1 MKALRLV
8 NFHCKK
14 VLIGALLLC
23 VVLSAPAGSQ
33 DKEAVSDILGK
44 AYEMYAL
51 TDFDDAIKSAKTL
64 FERAELTPR
73 DSIAIYECL
82 GICNYAKGTKHHEE
96 AFNYLNRIAGVG
108 PCLNPL
114 PQEFWPKQLCNHW
127 YSLMKSKEILNCTAD
142 ESGVKTIAFLP
153 FDNYSVGEYQE
164 KLGLLSHALAEFFA
178 HDFSKVSSLRVIE
191 RNKMDYLLE
200 EIKLSQ
206 EGITSQSAAVKVG
219 RMLGAQLM
227 VFGTISQIDDRHARM
242 VAKVVKVE
250 TSEIVASVDKEGRP
264 DFNSMQKALVEELA
278 AKLDSELSEDSK
290 KELRHGGSDS
300 FDALYHY
307 SLGLEYMDLYDYKNA
322 YDNFKKAYDMDNKF
336 IQAKQKMDIYRPLV
350 G

>member
-1 MKALRLV
+1 MRALRPLSFLSNKIMV
-8 NFHCKK
+8 T
-14 VLIGALLLC
+14 ALLLS
-23 VVLSAPAGSQ
+23 VMLLATANSEA
-33 DKEAVSDILGK
+33 DDAVSDVLGK
-44 AYEMYAL
+44 AYDMYAL
-51 TDFDDAIKSAKTL
+51 TDFDVAIKSAEAL
-64 FERAELTPR
+64 LERTDLMPR
-73 DSIAIYECL
+73 DSIAIFEFL
-82 GICNYAKGTKHHEE
+82 GVCNYAKGTEHHNK
-96 AFNYLNRIAGVG
+96 AFSYLNRIASVG

-114 PQEFWPKQLCNHW
+114 PQNFWPKQLCNRW
-127 YSLMKSKEILNCTAD
+127 YSLMKSKEILNCAAED
-142 ESGVKTIAFLP
+142 SGVKTIAFLP
-153 FDNYSVGEYQE
+153 FDNYSVGKYQE

-178 HDFSKVSSLRVIE
+178 HDFGKVSSLRVIE

-200 EIKLSQ
+200 EIKLSK

-219 RMLGAQLM
+219 KMLGAQLM

-250 TSEIVASVDKEGRP
+250 TSEIIASVDREGRP
-264 DFNSMQKALVEELA
+264 DFNSMEKALVAELA

-290 KELRHGGSDS
+290 NKLKYGGSDS

-336 IQAKQKMDIYRPLV
+336 IEAKQKMNIYRPLV

>member
-1 MKALRLV
+1 MRASRPVSFLS
-8 NFHCKK
+8 KK
-14 VLIGALLLC
+14 IMVTALLLC
-23 VVLSAPAGSQ
+23 AMLFATANSQ
-33 DKEAVSDILGK
+33 DDDTVSDVLGK
-44 AYEMYAL
+44 AYDMYAL
-51 TDFDDAIKSAKTL
+51 TDFDEAIKSAEAL
-64 FERAELTPR
+64 LERVNLMPR
-73 DSIAIYECL
+73 DSIAVFEFL
-82 GICNYAKGTKHHEE
+82 GVCNYAKGTEHHNK
-96 AFNYLNRIAGVG
+96 AFAYLNRIASVG

-114 PQEFWPKQLCNHW
+114 PQEFWPKQLCNRW
-127 YSLMKSKEILNCTAD
+127 YSLMKSKEILNCADD
-142 ESGVKTIAFLP
+142 ESGAKTIAFLP

-191 RNKMDYLLE
+191 RNKMDYLLK

-264 DFNSMQKALVEELA
+264 DFNSMQKSLVEELA

-322 YDNFKKAYDMDNKF
+322 YENFKKAYDMDNKF